1 TNVSGTQ
8 TATDRRS
15 ARESHQPA
23 AEKRPDFLRSG
34 ELGLG
39 AWTGKSKAFGMM
51 GALILPG
58 PAATKDLTAEDAE
71 GAENGRRRGNVP
83 KTGASRAA
91 KTDGVGLSPRSLRS
105 LQ

>member
-34 ELGLG
+34 ELGLAMTQAAIRG
-39 AWTGKSKAFGMM
+39 SAVPDASASDVGPAPKRQAVEARRRWTR
-51 GALILPG
+51 LPG
-58 PAATKDLTAEDAE
+58 
-71 GAENGRRRGNVP
+71 
-83 KTGASRAA
+83 S
-91 KTDGVGLSPRSLRS
+91 
-105 LQ
+105 